1 MGRGHPYSE
10 LRILKVL
17 VRTASAGAHGSQGTE
32 EMCQPNETII
42 DYLPYVHDYLK
53 WVWMLRDSRVI
64 VSGRVGICDW
74 MSTGKCVRLHRIWR
88 KGIKPVEER

>member
-17 VRTASAGAHGSQGTE
+17 VRTALAGAHGSQGTE

-42 DYLPYVHDYLK
+42 VYLPYVNDYLK
-53 WVWMLRDSRVI
+53 LVWMLRDSSVI

-74 MSTGKCVRLHRIWR
+74 RARGSA
-88 KGIKPVEER
+88 